1 MQDAKDSIPVAQL
14 AMMQAKEQY
23 DLASGR
29 YKVGLGD
36 AVELKDAENTY
47 RQAQLEYYSNLMKYN
62 IAAANLERVTGAP
75 IASQTHEEPSTT
87 EIQTETPQDNTQD
100 GNL

>member
-1 MQDAKDSIPVAQL
+1 MQNAKDSIPVSQL

-47 RQAQLEYYSNLMKYN
+47 RKAQLEYYSNLMNYN

-75 IASQTHEEPSTT
+75 IAANVNENQQNNDE
-87 EIQTETPQDNTQD
+87 NT
-100 GNL
+100 